1 MELNVLITN
10 NLEQQTITHGVKK
23 QWICISYSLIIINR
37 SYASNATSF
46 SHI

>member
-23 QWICISYSLIIINR
+23 TMDLCFVHLN
-37 SYASNATSF
+37 N
-46 SHI
+46 H

>member
-23 QWICISYSLIIINR
+23 TMDLYFVLLN
-37 SYASNATSF
+37 N
-46 SHI
+46 H